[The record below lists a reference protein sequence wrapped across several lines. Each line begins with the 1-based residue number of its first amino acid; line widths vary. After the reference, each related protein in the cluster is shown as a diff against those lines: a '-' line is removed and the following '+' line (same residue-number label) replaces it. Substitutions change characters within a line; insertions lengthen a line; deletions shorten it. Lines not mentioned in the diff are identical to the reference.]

1 MLPVPPKS
9 ILPSL
14 FNSIHA
20 STKKLLFIKYTLEGM
35 MRARWYLI
43 TVDLNITE
51 SLDLKPEQT
60 GMYDV
65 AFITC
70 HPDDK

>member
-1 MLPVPPKS
+1 
-9 ILPSL
+9 
-14 FNSIHA
+14 
-20 STKKLLFIKYTLEGM
+20 

>member
-1 MLPVPPKS
+1 
-9 ILPSL
+9 
-14 FNSIHA
+14 
-20 STKKLLFIKYTLEGM
+20 

-70 HPDDK
+70 HPDDKKNEMAKPGDG